1 MKRTPSDEY
10 LEKAKLLDEEARER
24 VLSRAR
30 SKLTRRLADSKITE
44 EEVVAIQLEFEDE
57 DLAEW
62 RARMAEIKASEDKKK
77 NKSKKPD

>member
-10 LEKAKLLDEEARER
+10 LEKAKLLDEEGSER

-30 SKLTRRLADSKITE
+30 SKLMRRLEDRKITV
-44 EEVVAIQLEFEDE
+44 EEVVAIQLELEDE

-62 RARMAEIKASEDKKK
+62 RARMAEIKAAEEKKK
-77 NKSKKPD
+77 NKSKKPG